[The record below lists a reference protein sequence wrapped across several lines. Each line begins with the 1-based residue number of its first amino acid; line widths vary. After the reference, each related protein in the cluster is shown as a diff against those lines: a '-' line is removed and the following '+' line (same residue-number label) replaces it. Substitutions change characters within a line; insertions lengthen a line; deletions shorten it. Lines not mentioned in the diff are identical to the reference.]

1 VEGEGRRKKSAETV
15 NDDGDGDDG
24 NNNNNNNNGKLY
36 TSVRVEKKR
45 IKKRY
50 SVPLQT
56 VRGQGSAVRT
66 CGVVKDGHTA
76 VFAVA
81 RIPICRTDGRR
92 ERFPCPSSTS
102 LINRA
107 RIRYSI
113 QRAVQKTLLHETHRP
128 RLPSQHA
135 AHTHPPQFVVRGNHI
150 IILCKSN

>member
-1 VEGEGRRKKSAETV
+1 M
-15 NDDGDGDDG
+15 
-24 NNNNNNNNGKLY
+24 
-36 TSVRVEKKR
+36 EKKR

-66 CGVVKDGHTA
+66 CGVVKDGHTV

-107 RIRYSI
+107 RIRFSI
-113 QRAVQKTLLHETHRP
+113 QRAVQETLLRETHRP
-128 RLPSQHA
+128 RLPSQHT
-135 AHTHPPQFVVRGNHI
+135 AHTHPPQVVDRGNRTI
-150 IILCKSN
+150 IICKSTYSCAIHEHILAKAGNVRNFTGYATRIEVVFFVFLIIVL